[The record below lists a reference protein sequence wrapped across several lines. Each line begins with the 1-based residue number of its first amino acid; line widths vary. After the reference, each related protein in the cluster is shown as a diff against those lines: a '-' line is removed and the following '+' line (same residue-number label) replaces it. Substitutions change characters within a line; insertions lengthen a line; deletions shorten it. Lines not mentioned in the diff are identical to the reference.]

1 MLNNY
6 FKPSV
11 TRPTTYSP
19 YFTHKPASDKA
30 IKPINQQKN
39 RKYKLF
45 IILIAKAVRRQ
56 LRNSWEQMWAF

>member
-19 YFTHKPASDKA
+19 YFANKQVPESALKANSHHKY
-30 IKPINQQKN
+30 
-39 RKYKLF
+39 RKYKL
-45 IILIAKAVRRQ
+45 IILLLLKTYKRL
-56 LRNSWEQMWAF
+56 LR